1 MSPTTSTAP
10 SPTGA
15 AIRELRIERGVR
27 QAELARAIECHPKH
41 MQKIENGARNP
52 SPVLLR
58 RIARALDTRVEDLR
72 QPKGEA
78 A

>member
-1 MSPTTSTAP
+1 MSPTTSTTP
-10 SPTGA
+10 TPTGA

-27 QAELARAIECHPKH
+27 QAELARTIDCHPKH
-41 MQKIENGARNP
+41 LAKVEYGTRNP

-58 RIARALDTRVEDLR
+58 RIARALDVTVEDLR